1 MLAKKAAFT
10 LIELLITL
18 LVFCIAL
25 VIAIPFLSSMLMNN
39 RLIAYTDMF
48 VNALNYARNSAL
60 NGSMNVM
67 VCPFGAVQSTTCGG
81 NWSAGWIV
89 VTQPTVGTST
99 LLKSQQ
105 LSPSDP
111 VLSGNGANVIFDSHG
126 VTTTPSN
133 FKFCD
138 SRGGAFARSIAVL
151 ATGYVQSST
160 TPGQAVW
167 DNSALTCP

>member
-1 MLAKKAAFT
+1 MLARKTAFT
-10 LIELLITL
+10 LVELLVTL
-18 LVFCIAL
+18 LVLCVAL
-25 VIAIPFLSSMLMNN
+25 VLAVPFLNNILMNN
-39 RLIAYTDMF
+39 RQTAYTDMF

-60 NGSMNVM
+60 SGSMNIM
-67 VCPFGAVQSTTCGG
+67 VCPFVAAQSTTCGG

-89 VTQPTVGTST
+89 VTQPTVGTIT
-99 LLKSQQ
+99 LLQSQQ

-111 VLSGNGANVIFDSHG
+111 VLSGNVASVVFDPHG
-126 VTTTPSN
+126 VTTSPSN

-138 SRGGAFARSIAVL
+138 RRGGAFARSIEVL

-167 DNSALTCP
+167 DNSTLTCP